1 MSTLAV
7 PLILASSSPR
17 RSALL
22 ARLGLEVRIV
32 VPDVDE
38 TELAGETPDAHAR
51 RVARS
56 KAEAVALSALDLPV
70 LAADTV
76 VAIGGRILGKPADRH
91 AASRMLRELSGATH
105 EVVTAVCLLYRGRD
119 AERTERAE
127 VTFVPAND
135 DLLDWY
141 VATGEGDDKAGA
153 YAIQGAGAL
162 LVERVEGNVQAV
174 VGLPLAP
181 LPALF
186 VRVGLELRRDGDRL
200 VLRTPDRNQGAP
212 RGTSMPRVHKACD

>member
-1 MSTLAV
+1 MTLRSL

-22 ARLGLEVRIV
+22 GRLGIELRIV
-32 VPDVDE
+32 APDVDE
-38 TELAGETPDAHAR
+38 TPRPQEDPGVHAVR
-51 RVARS
+51 IARA
-56 KAEAVALSALDLPV
+56 KAEATAQAGGGLPV

-76 VAIGGRILGKPADRH
+76 VTVAGRILGKPADRP
-91 AASRMLRELSGATH
+91 AALAMLRELSGRTH
-105 EVVTAVCLLYRGRD
+105 AVLTAVCLLYGGRA
-119 AERTERAE
+119 AEHLERAD
-127 VTFVPAND
+127 VTFVPAD
-135 DLLDWY
+135 DELLAWY

-181 LPALF
+181 LPGML
-186 VRVGLELRRDGDRL
+186 RTLGLALRRDGGRL
-200 VLRTPDRNQGAP
+200 VIAAGP
-212 RGTSMPRVHKACD
+212 